1 METTLSK
8 QYDAWGT
15 DDGLLDDYDLQV
27 EAAWFGP
34 DEEND
39 DDRIFLFLQG
49 PAFVDGEEVDEEHR
63 DRFSCGKGWE
73 VVEEGEGVEHGS
85 GRNKFHSAAGVGRL
99 ARATV
104 GLGDDEAELL
114 GERGVPWEAKVWQGL
129 TFHMVRREFS
139 FKDSD
144 GEVQEYRVPLPTAVS
159 VTEKKK
165 AKKKAAKKKAPAK
178 NSGGAKGEKALK
190 RKLVKLAGDFDD
202 FEEYVD
208 AALDEYPEVEDY
220 DDLHAELLDEDG
232 LFAEGQ

>member
-1 METTLSK
+1 LSK

-49 PAFVDGEEVDEEHR
+49 PAFQDGEEVDEEHR
-63 DRFSCGKGWE
+63 DRYSTGKGWE
-73 VVEEGEGVEHGS
+73 VVEEGEAVEHGS

-99 ARATV
+99 ARTTV

-114 GERGVPWEAKVWQGL
+114 GERGAPWEAKVWQGL

-159 VTEKKK
+159 VTETKKK
-165 AKKKAAKKKAPAK
+165 AKKGKKAESK
-178 NSGGAKGEKALK
+178 KDSGGGEKALR

-202 FEEYVD
+202 FEDYVD
-208 AALDEYPEVEDY
+208 EALDKFPQVEEY
-220 DDLHAELLDEDG
+220 DDLHADLLDEDG